1 MLFFGAIS
9 ENLISSYS
17 WPHITRASAVRWEQ
31 TSSTR
36 SLYVPVCRMIAI
48 CPCEA
53 ISTVL
58 PESLLVRSLTPSLP
72 FGVPATQPH
81 HLSTNESLW
90 TGIKR
95 LSHQPSWRWLRL
107 QRASQD
113 ISITKLPADTGSAR
127 DPEIEIA
134 LLFYLD
140 SMNHLTSRASRVS
153 ACGQV
158 SCSPLEWPFLSLKDP
173 CAIGELAAIYKLYL
187 RLKENNFFRKW
198 INLQNC
204 NSATFR

>member
-1 MLFFGAIS
+1 MVLFLGAIS

-17 WPHITRASAVRWEQ
+17 WPHITRASAVRREQ

-36 SLYVPVCRMIAI
+36 SVYVPVCRMIAI
-48 CPCEA
+48 CPSEA
-53 ISTVL
+53 ISAIL

-72 FGVPATQPH
+72 FGVPATPH

-113 ISITKLPADTGSAR
+113 ISITRLPADAGSAR
-127 DPEIEIA
+127 DPEIETA
-134 LLFYLD
+134 LFFYLD

-158 SCSPLEWPFLSLKDP
+158 SRSPLEWPFLSPKVP
-173 CAIGELAAIYKLYL
+173 CAVGELAAIYKLYL
-187 RLKENNFFRKW
+187 RLKENNFFFS
-198 INLQNC
+198 ITEL
-204 NSATFR
+204 

>member
-1 MLFFGAIS
+1 MLFLGAIS

-53 ISTVL
+53 ISTVF
-58 PESLLVRSLTPSLP
+58 PESLLVRSLTPSP
-72 FGVPATQPH
+72 PPHTHTH

-113 ISITKLPADTGSAR
+113 ISITRLPADAGSAR
-127 DPEIEIA
+127 DPEIETA

-140 SMNHLTSRASRVS
+140 SMNHLTSRASRAS

-158 SCSPLEWPFLSLKDP
+158 SHSPLEWPFLFLKVP

-187 RLKENNFFRKW
+187 RLKENNFFFSVTE
-198 INLQNC
+198 L
-204 NSATFR
+204 